1 MAMAMR
7 IVARLG
13 AWLVALALMSLFPSP
28 SAAQSFYTGGGTNM
42 MRVFGC
48 APLATLTL
56 NGTGATQQGDCTNF
70 QTGAITPALPIETW
84 ITAQNDKLQRQVDEL
99 TARVQAL
106 EAALNER
113 PRSGAPASTPGSATK

>member
-1 MAMAMR
+1 MR
-7 IVARLG
+7 TVARLG
-13 AWLVALALMSLFPSP
+13 ALLIAGAFVSLLSSP
-28 SAAQSFYTGGGTNM
+28 SEAQSFYIGGGNNM

-84 ITAQNDKLQRQVDEL
+84 VTAQNDKLQRQVDEL
-99 TARVQAL
+99 TTRVQAL
-106 EAALNER
+106 EAALNQR
-113 PRSGAPASTPGSATK
+113 PRSTAPGSTPGGATK